1 MARAGVTYEQV
12 ATIADR
18 LSNAGQ
24 TATIRAVREELGD
37 TGSPNTIH
45 RHLNIWRERQHAAD
59 TTQTALP
66 QGLISAIAA
75 EIKRATAQA
84 RSELEERLAQVQ
96 TEANELARA
105 GEDLEKERD
114 EIAMHLADITSERDR
129 LLGQLEQQASSFK
142 ATEERLRADLG
153 TMQQE
158 RIALEQ
164 QVAVLQAK
172 LDLFETRANA
182 AEARTQKLE
191 QTLEIER
198 EKQHTSLSEAREEVA
213 RLKGQLESIR
223 SYDISLRDKM

>member
-18 LSNAGQ
+18 LSKAGQ
-24 TATIRAVREELGD
+24 TPTIRALREELGD

-45 RHLNIWRERQHAAD
+45 RHLNVWRERQPAAD
-59 TTQTALP
+59 ATQAALP

-84 RSELEERLAQVQ
+84 RVELEERLARVQ

-114 EIAMHLADITSERDR
+114 EVAMQLADVTSERDR
-129 LLGQLEQQASSFK
+129 FVGQLEQQASSFK
-142 ATEERLRADLG
+142 ATEERLRADLI
-153 TMQQE
+153 TLQQE
-158 RIALEQ
+158 RIGLEQ

-172 LDLFETRANA
+172 LELSETSANA

-191 QTLEIER
+191 QTLESER
-198 EKQHTSLSEAREEVA
+198 EKHHASLSEVREEVA
-213 RLKGQLESIR
+213 RLKGQV
-223 SYDISLRDKM
+223 DTLRQTKQS